1 MKPKRASKT
10 LNPFNLKKQFPIAKP
25 NWPVEQQTK
34 EAFLSVMAAG
44 LSQRDQKRVDRN
56 AVTAQEKALA
66 SIATSAWKAKSR
78 LGDAPAAED
87 SGLWKRINSD
97 LQRILDVIEGDLG
110 WEIRNHTGNNFDYG
124 MALKVVTTQP
134 TTGIDKERVLE
145 TIKPTIYDK
154 NNKDR
159 IIQIGEVVIATPA

>member
-56 AVTAQEKALA
+56 AITAQEKALA

-78 LGDAPAAED
+78 LGDAPATED

-110 WEIRNHTGNNFDYG
+110 WEIRNHTGNN
-124 MALKVVTTQP
+124 T
-134 TTGIDKERVLE
+134 R
-145 TIKPTIYDK
+145 
-154 NNKDR
+154 
-159 IIQIGEVVIATPA
+159 